1 MPEVKEVSFFTN
13 AQSTALDWEKF
24 AQQHFTSASADLAW
38 GKATPQYMMCPN
50 SPYYIKATM
59 PHVKL
64 IAILREPVSRA
75 YSHYQMAVRRN
86 TENRSFDDAV
96 AQQIERKALSEAR
109 RLRDPV
115 SAIAQERD
123 YYVVSGEYGR
133 ILRPYF
139 ENFLTAQ
146 LLVLFLEEFSANPF
160 VQIKRIFRFLGVES
174 EFLPPNLGERYHES
188 GGTGLLATIFTL
200 ARQMP
205 ISKPV
210 WRALAPTPFKHWI
223 RNKVGTYRGQFPVK
237 TSPMSEQTRVAL
249 SQFYREDTLLLK
261 ALVGRSLP
269 WPGYL

>member
-1 MPEVKEVSFFTN
+1 MPR
-13 AQSTALDWEKF
+13 
-24 AQQHFTSASADLAW
+24 
-38 GKATPQYMMCPN
+38 
-50 SPYYIKATM
+50 
-59 PHVKL
+59 VKL

-75 YSHYQMAVRRN
+75 YSHYQMTVRRN
-86 TENRSFDDAV
+86 YENRSFDDAV
-96 AQQIERKALSEAR
+96 AQQIQLKALSEAR
-109 RLRDPV
+109 RLRD
-115 SAIAQERD
+115 SLSIAQERD
-123 YYVVSGEYGR
+123 YYVAWGEYGR

-174 EFLPPNLGERYHES
+174 EFLPLNLGERYHES

-223 RNKVGTYRGQFPVK
+223 RNKIGMYRGQFPVK
-237 TSPMSEQTRVAL
+237 TSPMSERTRVAL